1 MYGMR
6 NTRPISWVRAALK
19 DFQKFPQPVRL
30 QIETALTIAAEGRKA
45 DVAKPWKG
53 LGSGVMEIS
62 VAYQTDA
69 YRTIYIT
76 EVAGSLWVVH
86 AFKKKSKKGRA
97 TPKQEVDLITD
108 RVKRLR
114 KELSQ

>member
-1 MYGMR
+1 MR
-6 NTRPISWVRAALK
+6 DSRPISWIKAALK

-30 QIETALTIAAEGRKA
+30 QIEAALTIAAEGQKA
-45 DVAKPWKG
+45 DSVKPWKG

>member
-1 MYGMR
+1 MHVMR

-86 AFKKKSKKGRA
+86 AFKKNPRRA
-97 TPKQEVDLITD
+97 GQLPN
-108 RVKRLR
+108 R
-114 KELSQ
+114 K